1 MHPRFFFLLRFILS
15 KGAISKDINDKC
27 ILCKNCDNSQEHVI
41 NDFAKTEKLRTN
53 LIKEFNDLDNSTIIK
68 RFLDFIFYW

>member
-1 MHPRFFFLLRFILS
+1 MQARFFFLLRFILS
-15 KGAISKDINDKC
+15 IGAIRKDINDKC
-27 ILCKNCDNSQEHVI
+27 ILRKNCDNSQEHVI